1 MEQHNLAGRFYT
13 KTDIGKVRKD
23 NEDFADVRINAYGQ
37 IILIVADGMGGRNKG
52 DYASRCI
59 GNGLIKDFL
68 DFDKPLLKPEAL
80 SKWLYKTINK
90 YNREVF
96 KKANSDEAFKGMGT
110 TLTAVII
117 GGGFIVTA
125 QVGDS
130 RLYWINE
137 DSKLEQLTVDQTYV
151 NYLKNNKKL
160 TQSEISTHPERHK
173 LTNAIGV
180 RFNALVDLKT
190 IDYHGERLFLCS
202 DGLYNNVPFYDLQ
215 SILKGNESPERKCF
229 QLIAFGN
236 SNGGSDNMAVV
247 VWETNK

>member
-1 MEQHNLAGRFYT
+1 MEQQNLAGRFFT

-23 NEDFADVRINAYGQ
+23 NEDFADARINAYGQ

-52 DYASRCI
+52 DYASKCI
-59 GNGLIKDFL
+59 GNGLIKEFL
-68 DFDKPLLKPEAL
+68 DFDKPILKPDAL
-80 SKWLYKTINK
+80 SKWLYKSINK
-90 YNREVF
+90 YNREVYQ
-96 KKANSDEAFKGMGT
+96 KAHSDEIYKGMGT

-117 GGGFIVTA
+117 GGGFLVTA

-130 RLYWINE
+130 RLYWLDADN
-137 DSKLEQLTVDQTYV
+137 KLEQLTVDQTYV

-173 LTNAIGV
+173 LTNAIGM
-180 RFNALVDLKT
+180 RFNALVDMKT
-190 IDYHGERLFLCS
+190 IEYHGERLFLCS

-215 SILKGNESPERKCF
+215 SILKGNESPERKCY

-247 VWETNK
+247 VWETNR

>member
-23 NEDFADVRINAYGQ
+23 NEDFADARINAYGQ

-90 YNREVF
+90 YNREVY
-96 KKANSDEAFKGMGT
+96 KKANSDDSFKGMGT

-130 RLYWINE
+130 RLYWVNE
-137 DSKLEQLTVDQTYV
+137 DLKLEQLTVDQTYV

-173 LTNAIGV
+173 LTNAIGI

-190 IDYHGERLFLCS
+190 FDYHGERLFLCS

>member
-23 NEDFADVRINAYGQ
+23 NEDFADARINAYGQ

-52 DYASRCI
+52 DYASRRI

>member
-1 MEQHNLAGRFYT
+1 MEQQNLAGRFFT

-23 NEDFADVRINAYGQ
+23 NEDFADARINAYGQ

-52 DYASRCI
+52 DYASKCI
-59 GNGLIKDFL
+59 GNGLIKEFL
-68 DFDKPLLKPEAL
+68 DFDKPILKPDAL
-80 SKWLYKTINK
+80 SKWLYKSINK
-90 YNREVF
+90 YNREVYQ
-96 KKANSDEAFKGMGT
+96 KAHSDEIYKGMGT

-117 GGGFIVTA
+117 GGGFLVTA

-130 RLYWINE
+130 RLYWLNA
-137 DSKLEQLTVDQTYV
+137 DNKLEQLTVDQTYV

-173 LTNAIGV
+173 LTNAIGM
-180 RFNALVDLKT
+180 RFNALVDMKT
-190 IDYHGERLFLCS
+190 IEYHGERLFLCS

-215 SILKGNESPERKCF
+215 SILKGNESPERKCY

-247 VWETNK
+247 VWETNR

>member
-1 MEQHNLAGRFYT
+1 MEQHNLAGRFFT
-13 KTDIGKVRKD
+13 KTNIGRVRKD
-23 NEDFADVRINAYGQ
+23 NEDFADARINAYGQ

-59 GNGLIKDFL
+59 GNGIIKDFL
-68 DFDKPLLKPEAL
+68 DFDKPILKPDAL
-80 SKWLYKTINK
+80 SKWLYKSINK
-90 YNREVF
+90 YNREVYQ
-96 KKANSDEAFKGMGT
+96 KGHSDEAFKGMGT
-110 TLTAVII
+110 TLTVVII

-130 RLYWINE
+130 RLYWL
-137 DSKLEQLTVDQTYV
+137 DSDNKLEQLTVDQTYV

-173 LTNAIGV
+173 LTNAIGM
-180 RFNALVDLKT
+180 RFNALVDMKT
-190 IDYHGERLFLCS
+190 FEYHGEELFLCS

-215 SILKGNESPERKCF
+215 SILKGNESPERKCY

>member
-1 MEQHNLAGRFYT
+1 MEQHNLAGRFFT
-13 KTDIGKVRKD
+13 KTDIGRVRKD
-23 NEDFADVRINAYGQ
+23 NEDFADARINAYGQ

-52 DYASRCI
+52 DYASKCI
-59 GNGLIKDFL
+59 GNGLIKEFL
-68 DFDKPLLKPEAL
+68 DFDKPLLKADAL
-80 SKWLYKTINK
+80 SKWLYKSINK
-90 YNREVF
+90 YNREVY
-96 KKANSDEAFKGMGT
+96 KKAHSDEAFQGMGT
-110 TLTAVII
+110 TLTVVII
-117 GGGFIVTA
+117 GGEFIVTA

-130 RLYWINE
+130 RLYWLDADN
-137 DSKLEQLTVDQTYV
+137 KLEQLTVDQTYV
-151 NYLKNNKKL
+151 NYLKNNKRL

-173 LTNAIGV
+173 LTNAIGM

-190 IDYHGERLFLCS
+190 IEYHGERLFLCS

-215 SILKGNESPERKCF
+215 SILKGNESPERKCY